1 VGRRGASKPLPAGTL
16 TFVLADVEGS
26 VRLWESQPD
35 AMAGAT
41 ARFDSLVSE
50 LVELHSGVRPQ
61 EQGEGDSFV
70 AAFPVASDAVAFIV
84 GVQRTLHDEHWANT
98 MPLRVRAALHT
109 GTAQLRDNDN
119 YMGPAV
125 NRCARIRALGHGG
138 QILLSGATAALV
150 ADDLEDGVT
159 AVDLGLYHLRDFER
173 AERVFQLVH
182 PGLPDRF
189 PPLRDESDTSR
200 LPVVLNTFVA
210 RQGEMQAVADL
221 LRRDRLVTLTGAGG
235 SGKTRLALEC
245 ARQQLEHFRGA
256 VAWADAAPIADGSL
270 LTSCVAA
277 AFGVREVPS
286 EPLIDTV
293 VREVGDRHALLV
305 IDNCEHVI
313 DDAARLVDRMLAG
326 CPRLHVV
333 ATSREPI
340 GLHGEAA
347 MRVPSLDE
355 RDAVQLFVDRAQ
367 AASNAFVL
375 TPECEEA
382 VTEVCRRL
390 DGIPLAIE
398 LAAAR
403 VRVLTPQQIAAGLAD
418 RFRLL
423 TGGSRTALPRQRTL
437 EASVDWSYRLLSQS
451 ERALLA
457 RLSVFA
463 GGFTLTAAGSVCA
476 DDAVPDASVLDLL
489 TTLVD
494 KSLVQPD
501 AYGVSV
507 EARYRMLETIRHF
520 ARERLADDPDAEATR
535 RRHLEYFLARA
546 EEAGPRLERGDQVMW
561 LDDLEADVD
570 NLRAALDWAEQ
581 RGESELLL
589 RLAAALWLFWL
600 VKCRFEEGTAWL
612 HTALVAAPA
621 QTHTRAAALHGLG
634 QISLFTL
641 DIEAAAAAGQEV
653 VAIGE
658 QLADAS
664 VVARG
669 STVLGWAACFGG
681 FRDTAWA
688 RQALGEV
695 VSGLALADDPWL
707 LCDATMALGL
717 ACMDRGDLIDAAQAF
732 ETAVET
738 ASSSSGVDSLQRAV
752 YFRGWLLALTGEVD
766 QADSHLRR
774 AIELAD
780 LLDDTFIRALAL
792 AAVAHAQLLRGDV
805 SGAEAAA
812 AEAVAMGERF
822 RNPFALALGGYVL
835 ARTLVAVGNDDHAW
849 SLLET
854 VRPIAAQVS
863 LSWLTTVVDGTAAL
877 IAAHRGDARD
887 ARAILEDVAEHVAGR
902 PYAQGLVALYR
913 GAVERVL
920 GDETTAETAFTEAV
934 GALAEA
940 GARADT
946 AAALEGLAVSA
957 ARREQHERAARLF
970 GAADSERARLGVA
983 SVEWADVQGDVEH
996 AALGGDT
1003 FAAEVDAGAAMT
1015 LDEAVRFA
1023 LRGRGGR
1030 RRPASGWESLTPT
1043 ELDVVQLV
1051 SEGMTNPAIAER
1063 LLISRGTV
1071 KAHLAHIFTKV
1082 GVASRAELA
1091 VEAALRRRD
1100 DDEDRRTR

>member
-1 VGRRGASKPLPAGTL
+1 MGRGGVSTPLPGGTL

-26 VRLWESQPD
+26 VRLWESQPS
-35 AMAGAT
+35 AMAGAV
-41 ARFDSLVSE
+41 ARFDALVSE
-50 LVELHSGVRPQ
+50 LVGLHGGVRPQ

-70 AAFPVASDAVAFIV
+70 AAFAVASHAVAFILI
-84 GVQRTLHDEHWANT
+84 VQRTLHDEQWAT
-98 MPLRVRAALHT
+98 ALPLRVRVALHT
-109 GTAQLRDNDN
+109 GTAQLRDDDN

-138 QILLSGATAALV
+138 QVLLSGATAALV
-150 ADDLEDGVT
+150 ADDLEAGVT
-159 AVDLGLYHLRDFER
+159 AVDLGLHQLRDFKR
-173 AERVFQLVH
+173 PERVFQLVH
-182 PGLPDRF
+182 PDLPDRF
-189 PPLRDESDTSR
+189 PPLRGDVDAPR
-200 LPVVLNTFVA
+200 LPAELTTFMA
-210 RQGEMQAVADL
+210 RQDEMEAVADL
-221 LRRDRLVTLTGAGG
+221 LRRNRLVTLTGAGG

-245 ARQQLEHFRGA
+245 ARRELEQFRGG
-256 VAWADAAPIADGSL
+256 VAWADAAPIANGAL
-270 LTSCVAA
+270 LTSCVAG

-286 EPLIDTV
+286 EPLVDTV

-313 DDAARLVDRMLAG
+313 DDAARLVDRILAD
-326 CPRLHVV
+326 CPRLHIV
-333 ATSREPI
+333 ATSREPL
-340 GLHGEAA
+340 GVRGEAA

-355 RDAVQLFVDRAQ
+355 RDAIQLFVDRAQ
-367 AASNAFVL
+367 AARRGFVL

-382 VTEVCRRL
+382 VIEVCRRL

-403 VRVLTPQQIAAGLAD
+403 VRVLTPQQIADGLAD

-451 ERALLA
+451 ERALLG

-463 GGFTLTAAGSVCA
+463 GGFSLTAARSVCA

-501 AYGVSV
+501 AYGAAV

-535 RRHLEYFLARA
+535 GRHLEYFLARA

-589 RLAAALWLFWL
+589 RLAAALWLYWL
-600 VKCRFEEGTAWL
+600 VRCRFEEGTAWL

-621 QTHTRAAALHGLG
+621 QTYTRAAALHGLG

-641 DIEAAAAAGQEV
+641 DIEAVAPAGQEV

-658 QLADAS
+658 HLADAS

-669 STVLGWAACFGG
+669 WTLLGWAACFGG
-681 FRDTAWA
+681 YRDTAWA
-688 RQALGEV
+688 RHALAEV

-707 LCDATMALGL
+707 LSDATMALGL
-717 ACMDRGDLIDAAQAF
+717 ACMDRGDLIAPAEAF
-732 ETAVET
+732 EAAVEA

-752 YFRGWLLALTGEVD
+752 WFRGWLHTLTGEVD
-766 QADSHLRR
+766 QADPQLRR

-780 LLDDTFIRALAL
+780 PLDDTFIRALAL
-792 AAVAHAQLLRGDV
+792 AGVAHAQLRRGDV

-822 RNPFALALGGYVL
+822 GNPFALAIGGAVL
-835 ARTLVAVGNDDHAW
+835 ARTLVAAGDDDRAW
-849 SLLET
+849 SLLEA
-854 VRPIAAQVS
+854 VRPIAAQTS
-863 LSWLTTVVDGTAAL
+863 QSWLAALVEGTAAL
-877 IAAHRGDARD
+877 IDAHRGDARD
-887 ARAILEDVAEHVAGR
+887 ARAILEDVAGQVAGR
-902 PYAQGLVALYR
+902 PYAQGIVALYR
-913 GAVERVL
+913 GTVERLL

-970 GAADSERARLGVA
+970 GAADAERARLGVT
-983 SVEWADVQGDVEH
+983 SVEWAEVQGDAER
-996 AALGGDT
+996 AALVGDT
-1003 FAAEVDAGAAMT
+1003 FAADVDAGAAMSI
-1015 LDEAVRFA
+1015 DEAVRFA

-1043 ELDVVQLV
+1043 ELDVARFV
-1051 SEGMTNPAIAER
+1051 SEGLTNPATAEK

-1071 KAHLAHIFTKV
+1071 KVHLAHIFTKL
-1082 GVASRAELA
+1082 GVASRTELA
-1091 VEAALRRRD
+1091 AEAALRKRD
-1100 DDEDRRTR
+1100 DNDRRTR